1 MIYAGDCTNFINSQN
16 GAKAHISTVYTGT
29 EPEEARIY
37 YSKPESII
45 LRAHSSVSTALT
57 FEGRV
62 ICRGLQDD
70 HVIVYEPVCQNS
82 FELKMGLIQSSLCP
96 HLSPLQATIN
106 ESEANDTFESFTHLH
121 MCIAHSW
128 TPVLSVIRC

>member
-1 MIYAGDCTNFINSQN
+1 MQGTAQTLSIARMVPRHTSQQFTQVH
-16 GAKAHISTVYTGT
+16 A

-37 YSKPESII
+37 YSKPESTI

-106 ESEANDTFESFTHLH
+106 ESEANDTFESFTHPH

-128 TPVLSVIRC
+128 TPVLSIIRC